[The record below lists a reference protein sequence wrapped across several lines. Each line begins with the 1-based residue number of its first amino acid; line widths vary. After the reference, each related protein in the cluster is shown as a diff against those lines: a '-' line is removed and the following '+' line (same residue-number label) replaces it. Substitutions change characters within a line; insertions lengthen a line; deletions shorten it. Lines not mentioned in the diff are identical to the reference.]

1 MAELSVELV
10 ETTAVMGW
18 FWASFSVF
26 FFFEISSSLLSFPSP
41 FWSLLSV
48 SSSLLQLDG
57 WSGGNMG

>member
-26 FFFEISSSLLSFPSP
+26 FFFEISSSLL
-41 FWSLLSV
+41 
-48 SSSLLQLDG
+48 QLDG